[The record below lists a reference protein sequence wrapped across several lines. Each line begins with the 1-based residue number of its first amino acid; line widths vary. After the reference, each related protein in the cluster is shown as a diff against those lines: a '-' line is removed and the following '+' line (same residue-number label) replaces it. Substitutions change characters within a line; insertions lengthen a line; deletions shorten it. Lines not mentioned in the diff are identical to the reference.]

1 MNLADAVERIRKCA
15 QQMDAHYG
23 RTVFDEW
30 ALVSLRRGEERV
42 LNYSGPRKE
51 HFQSNFAADL
61 GAFRA
66 ELLTVRHE
74 PGHFDFC
81 RHAVGTSFE
90 AFICVGPD
98 LYVICN
104 NTQRSM
110 DDIAADKK
118 WLAAQKVFAELTESF
133 QADAVALAA

>member
-1 MNLADAVERIRKCA
+1 MNLADAVERIRRCA

-30 ALVSLRRGEERV
+30 ALVSLKRGQERV
-42 LNYSGPRKE
+42 LSYSGPRKE
-51 HFQSNFAADL
+51 NFQANFSADL
-61 GAFRA
+61 GALRG
-66 ELLTVRHE
+66 ELLTSQHE
-74 PGHFDFC
+74 PGHYDFN
-81 RHAVGTSFE
+81 RHAVGTAFE
-90 AFICVGPD
+90 AFICVGAD

-133 QADAVALAA
+133 QANAVAA